1 MTDSRTKRQHYISQV
16 EQRLNAI
23 NPDAKPRN
31 QRIYEFEIVARD
43 EHIAR
48 LTGVKGRAISG
59 TLSMFDVFSFDV
71 GTDGATRANFEDAF
85 ARYET
90 QLMTM
95 TAALLRAHQTQSSEV
110 AQELFGLFVAK
121 MVNFIRNPYSVVKMI
136 NTFGVLAQLTPVN
149 PVIHAAYQRILKGRR
164 PQQAFLCKM
173 LGISDDQYSVWLR
186 LLFML
191 LTPLADGVSNLFEQS
206 LNSLLVQKDH
216 ALHVHIHVYQTER
229 CLVSDRG
236 VTSPIPQE
244 AHLVLDFNLCAHA
257 FIRYAFLDY
266 HAVLGRP
273 IPEGVLAGL
282 HSGPKQVQVS
292 YLTDDYAA
300 LDVFHR
306 RILEQSY
313 ERIYCSTA
321 QPYGVVVKQP

>member
-23 NPDAKPRN
+23 NPEAKLRN
-31 QRIYEFEIVARD
+31 QRIYEFEIVDRD
-43 EHIAR
+43 QHIAR
-48 LTGVKGRAISG
+48 LSSDKGRAISAA
-59 TLSMFDVFSFDV
+59 LSMFDIFSFDV
-71 GTDGATRANFEDAF
+71 DTDGATRANFEDAF
-85 ARYET
+85 SHYER

-95 TAALLRAHQTQSSEV
+95 TAALLRAHQAQSSEV
-110 AQELFGLFVAK
+110 AQELSGLFIAK

-136 NTFGVLAQLTPVN
+136 NTFGVLAQLTPAN
-149 PVIHAAYQRILKGRR
+149 PTIHAAYQRILNGRR
-164 PQQAFLCKM
+164 PQQAFLCKK
-173 LGISDDQYSVWLR
+173 LGISDEQYSIWLR

-191 LTPLADGVSNLFEQS
+191 LTPLADGVSNLFEQA
-206 LNSLLVQKDH
+206 LNSLLVQRDH

-244 AHLVLDFNLCAHA
+244 AHLVFDFNLSAHA

-266 HAVLGRP
+266 HAMLGRRAP
-273 IPEGVLAGL
+273 ADILAGL
-282 HSGPKQVQVS
+282 QRGPKQVQVS
-292 YLTDDYAA
+292 YLTDDYSA

-306 RILEQSY
+306 RVVEQSY
-313 ERIYCSTA
+313 RRIYCSTT
-321 QPYGVVVKQP
+321 QPYGVVVRQP